1 MTAADRP
8 VRLVQRDGRAA
19 IFAGTRPAP
28 GPTRAALNAAV
39 ARNPGAFRDRHDAE
53 RHFGSIRVPASF
65 RWAFKS
71 IDKAASSSALRF
83 LFELEFG
90 VPLTVEVTPPADIN
104 TDAIAH
110 MAYDA
115 DVLRTP
121 LEVRRGIARLE
132 KALRLATTRDPA
144 ARAVSGFLYICRTQ
158 DQRAMWMVQ
167 DRLRLSALTGFDWQ
181 RHPRTLNGFLRFL
194 DYVEAAHEAH
204 LAGGRP
210 VNTHWQAQWLLMQP
224 AVFRPHL
231 IGRTEAMGAFY
242 AEVAARLDRPLPA
255 GWSGPHTNAQRD
267 EPATD
272 LLESPAAR
280 ERIGRIYARDFEEF
294 GYDL

>member
-1 MTAADRP
+1 MTVAQT
-8 VRLVQRDGRAA
+8 RLKLMQRNGRAA
-19 IFAGTRPAP
+19 VFADQRPAP
-28 GPTRAALNAAV
+28 ASARAMLDGAV
-39 ARNPGAFRDRHDAE
+39 ARHPTALHNRRMAAQHFR
-53 RHFGSIRVPASF
+53 SIRVPASH

-71 IDKAASSSALRF
+71 IDKSASSSALRF

-115 DVLRTP
+115 DLLRTP
-121 LEVRRGIARLE
+121 LEVPDGINRLE
-132 KALRLATTRDPA
+132 SALRLATARHPA
-144 ARAVSGFLYICRTQ
+144 ARAVSGFLYLCRTQ
-158 DQRAMWMVQ
+158 DQRAMWMVE
-167 DRLRLSALTGFDWQ
+167 DRLRLSALTGFDWT
-181 RHPRTLNGFLRFL
+181 RHPRTLDGFIRFL

-204 LAGGRP
+204 LSGGRR
-210 VNTHWQAQWLLMQP
+210 VNSHWQAQWLLMQP

-255 GWSGPHTNAQRD
+255 GWSGPHTNAQRG
-267 EPATD
+267 EPPTD
-272 LLESPAAR
+272 LLDSPEVRAL
-280 ERIGRIYARDFEEF
+280 IGRIYARDFEEF
-294 GYDL
+294 GYDF